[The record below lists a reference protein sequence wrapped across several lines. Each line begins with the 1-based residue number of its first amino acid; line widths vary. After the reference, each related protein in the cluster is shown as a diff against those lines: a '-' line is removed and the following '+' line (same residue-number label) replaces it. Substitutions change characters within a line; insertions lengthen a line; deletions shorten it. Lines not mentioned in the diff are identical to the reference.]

1 MSKPLFAAFALA
13 VTLSGCAGRPPA
25 PVQVVQTQDQYANC
39 AAIMAEVQ
47 ADNQRISELGS
58 EQGAKVAQNV
68 VAGVA
73 GLFIPVLWFGMDFQ
87 GAAGTEQAA
96 LQSRQQYLASLAQER
111 CRGQAA
117 RPPVVPGNIA
127 GRT

>member
-1 MSKPLFAAFALA
+1 MNKPIAFVLSAIA
-13 VTLSGCAGRPPA
+13 LSGCAGRSPA
-25 PVQVVQTQDQYANC
+25 PVPIVQSQDRYANC
-39 AAIMAEVQ
+39 TAIMAEVN
-47 ADNQRISELGS
+47 ANNERISELGS

-96 LQSRQQYLASLAQER
+96 LQGRQQYLASLAGER
-111 CRGQAA
+111 CGGPQGLVMPNMAQMS
-117 RPPVVPGNIA
+117 P
-127 GRT
+127 

>member
-1 MSKPLFAAFALA
+1 MSRNIKFLA
-13 VTLSGCAGRPPA
+13 VISKRAARQRLILPATALIWPLTSTVGC
-25 PVQVVQTQDQYANC
+25 N
-39 AAIMAEVQ
+39 E
-47 ADNQRISELGS
+47 RISELGS

-96 LQSRQQYLASLAQER
+96 LQGRQQYLASLAGER
-111 CRGQAA
+111 CGGPEGL
-117 RPPVVPGNIA
+117 PPVMPNMA
-127 GRT
+127 QRSP